1 MDKQHATVLQSQ
13 SEATETPQRR
23 ALNILEICE
32 EIVAH
37 EPEDTDPNHNKHVE
51 PWQRLTLT
59 PDVMGGMGTLLN
71 RLEPTSLE
79 SLSLTGRGFE
89 ADAGSA
95 ILKKVASFEQLK
107 ELELVDLG
115 LSAAQLG
122 ELTGHLNNLSILV
135 IDANRRN
142 RIDTPS
148 SEPLAL
154 GLFPCL
160 EHLELSG
167 PPDKITDFIR
177 AVPNTLQSMT
187 VHAISSSE
195 DLHDLCVRIGSHFR
209 ATGMLKQLDLYSQ
222 DDDVSSVGNSW
233 PRLQSLELYW
243 RPAPLLVDRSHT
255 LNLPTLALFARRCPH
270 IRSLKLA
277 RVHIAS
283 VEDPYVEDTEPHNL
297 QTLSLMDSWLIC
309 NYPEQVA
316 NSLDRLFP
324 QCEVCIS
331 PSGSRWKGVRA
342 IIRELQAAREE
353 AENVEGDLELPVGI
367 VTDTGGTYNYEL

>member
-13 SEATETPQRR
+13 SEAAETPQRR

-37 EPEDTDPNHNKHVE
+37 EPEDTDPNHNQHVE

-59 PDVMGGMGTLLN
+59 PD
-71 RLEPTSLE
+71 PTSLE

-142 RIDTPS
+142 RVDTPS
-148 SEPLAL
+148 SELLAL

-167 PPDKITDFIR
+167 PPDKITDF
-177 AVPNTLQSMT
+177 AE
-187 VHAISSSE
+187 HD

-233 PRLQSLELYW
+233 PQLQSLELYW

-255 LNLPTLALFARRCPH
+255 LNLPTLALFARRCPL

-309 NYPEQVA
+309 NYPEQVV

-367 VTDTGGTYNYEL
+367 ITDTGGTYNYEL